1 MSKKNMPNFADAK
14 KRGEMHQKAIAY
26 AKQRLE
32 ADGINYPVYDASVSA
47 EENYGRMLAYA
58 EQEAALVVQF
68 MKEPSGPRPIVLDTT
83 KQKDEW
89 RQYND

>member
-1 MSKKNMPNFADAK
+1 MSKNKPHFADAK
-14 KRGEMHQKAIAY
+14 KRGEMHQKAVAF
-26 AKQRLE
+26 ARTRLE
-32 ADGINYPVYDASVSA
+32 ADGIKYPVYDNALTA
-47 EENYGRMLAYA
+47 EENYGKILSYA

-68 MKEPSGPRPIVLDTT
+68 MKEPSGPRPLVLDTT